1 MQASRSRPAPR
12 GPRTADYE
20 IQSAPMTTRAVEQ
33 PRESSLREWGN
44 LIVLSLALSIIIID
58 STLLNVSL
66 STLVRDLHT
75 TLQSLQSFISSC
87 SLLLATLPLTLARLC
102 DTFG

>member
-20 IQSAPMTTRAVEQ
+20 IQSAPMTARAVEQ
-33 PRESSLREWGN
+33 PRESSLRKWGN
-44 LIVLSLALSIIIID
+44 LMVLSLALAIIIID

-66 STLVRDLHT
+66 STLVRELHT
-75 TLQSLQSFISSC
+75 TLQSPQWVLSSY
-87 SLLLATLPLTLARLC
+87 SRMFWEPTGTGGL
-102 DTFG
+102 G